1 MNRRSYW
8 LAVIGVL
15 ILAAAG
21 CGSRTGASLSASPSR
36 LPSPSMTIS
45 AKPIPPTPAVTPTPS
60 PQAAPTTPPLTTPAP
75 TMTLPPEGA
84 PALVIRKGDA
94 SRKIVAFSFD
104 AGADA
109 GFASQILDT
118 LAANGIHA
126 SFGMTGRWAERNP
139 ELLQRM
145 VRDGHHLINHTYDHA
160 SMTGAATKT
169 TPLTREQ
176 RWEELDRTEA
186 IVGQLTGATTKPY
199 FRPPY
204 GAFDASVNEDVG
216 ARGYAYNVLW
226 TVDSRGWMGWSAGAI
241 IQRCLEQAEP
251 GAIYVFHVGSASQD
265 GPALQA
271 IIDGL
276 RAQGYFI
283 GSVPDVL
290 PR

>member
-1 MNRRSYW
+1 MEIVVNRRSYW

-60 PQAAPTTPPLTTPAP
+60 PQAAPTPLPLTTPAP
-75 TMTLPPEGA
+75 TMTLPPEGT

-145 VRDGHHLINHTYDHA
+145 VRDGHHLINRSGKDATLLEVGNADPYHDRCTYSDIDMVA
-160 SMTGAATKT
+160 EPA
-169 TPLTREQ
+169 E
-176 RWEELDRTEA
+176 
-186 IVGQLTGATTKPY
+186 VGY
-199 FRPPY
+199 RHR
-204 GAFDASVNEDVG
+204 DG
-216 ARGYAYNVLW
+216 ARYPLN
-226 TVDSRGWMGWSAGAI
+226 
-241 IQRCLEQAEP
+241 E
-251 GAIYVFHVGSASQD
+251 
-265 GPALQA
+265 
-271 IIDGL
+271 
-276 RAQGYFI
+276 
-283 GSVPDVL
+283 
-290 PR
+290 